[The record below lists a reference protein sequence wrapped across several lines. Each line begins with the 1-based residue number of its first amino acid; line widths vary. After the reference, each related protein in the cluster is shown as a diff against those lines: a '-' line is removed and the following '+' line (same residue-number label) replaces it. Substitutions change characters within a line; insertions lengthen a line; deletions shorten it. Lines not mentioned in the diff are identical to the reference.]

1 MFYFTMGDKL
11 DDIVF
16 TLFSRQIEYDD
27 DDDDDD
33 DDDSY
38 NGILI
43 GIHMPY
49 SWVSV
54 RLTL

>member
-1 MFYFTMGDKL
+1 MGDKL